1 MSTKKGK
8 AVPLDREIPDGT
20 AVISVVHPEGNPK
33 GVTVEETVVKDNTS
47 DPRPN
52 IGTNVGEALE
62 QALQSRDPKPSTKTK
77 TNNKKEQMKME
88 ETTANKTTT
97 NTETTTAT
105 EAKPQQPKAKQKPK
119 AAPATPAQPKAEQQP
134 AAAVPEENPQQFG
147 DMIAELKTLKGELAT
162 STRVEVEHFRRTDNT
177 GRECGHQF
185 LVGLATGAGV
195 ALGVTIVSTAAWL
208 IQRKLSG
215 NGESPA
221 E

>member
-33 GVTVEETVVKDNTS
+33 GVTVEETVIKDNTS
-47 DPRPN
+47 APRPD

-62 QALQSRDPKPSTKTK
+62 QALQKSSDPKPSTK
-77 TNNKKEQMKME
+77 NEKENQKME
-88 ETTANKTTT
+88 EKK
-97 NTETTTAT
+97 TAT
-105 EAKPQQPKAKQKPK
+105 ATNNETVNAK
-119 AAPATPAQPKAEQQP
+119 AQPKAETKQPKSEEKPKTAAPAPKAEQQL
-134 AAAVPEENPQQFG
+134 AAEANPQQLG
-147 DMIAELKTLKGELAT
+147 DMIAELKTLKESLG
-162 STRVEVEHFRRTDNT
+162 STKIEVEHHRSLDT
-177 GRECGHQF
+177 GSEAKHQF

-195 ALGVTIVSTAAWL
+195 ALGVTVVTTAAWL

-215 NGESPA
+215 GNDSSA

>member
-8 AVPLDREIPDGT
+8 AMPVDHEVPDGT

-33 GVTVEETVVKDNTS
+33 GVTVEETVIKDNTS
-47 DPRPN
+47 PRPD

-62 QALQSRDPKPSTKTK
+62 QALQKSSNEPKSPKTK
-77 TNNKKEQMKME
+77 TNKEVNKME
-88 ETTANKTTT
+88 ANKS
-97 NTETTTAT
+97 NTTAT
-105 EAKPQQPKAKQKPK
+105 TETKPQPKAEQKPK

-208 IQRKLSG
+208 IQRKIAGSD
-215 NGESPA
+215 STA

>member
-8 AVPLDREIPDGT
+8 AVPLDHEVPDGT
-20 AVISVVHPEGNPK
+20 AVISVVHPAGNPK

-47 DPRPN
+47 GPRPD

-62 QALQSRDPKPSTKTK
+62 QALQKSSDKPSK

-88 ETTANKTTT
+88 ETTATKTTPA
-97 NTETTTAT
+97 TETTN
-105 EAKPQQPKAKQKPK
+105 AKPEPSAPKKTQ
-119 AAPATPAQPKAEQQP
+119 AAAQPKAETKPKAEQP
-134 AAAVPEENPQQFG
+134 AAAEENPQQFG
-147 DMIAELKTLKGELAT
+147 DMLSELKTLKGELAT

-177 GRECGHQF
+177 ARECGHQF

-215 NGESPA
+215 GDSSA

>member
-8 AVPLDREIPDGT
+8 ALPVDREIPDGT
-20 AVISVVHPEGNPK
+20 AVISVVHPAGNPA
-33 GVTVEETVVKDNTS
+33 GVTVEETVIKDNT
-47 DPRPN
+47 PRPD

-62 QALQSRDPKPSTKTK
+62 KALQNNGKVKPS
-77 TNNKKEQMKME
+77 NKKENKKME
-88 ETTANKTTT
+88 ETTNKT
-97 NTETTTAT
+97 NTINETKP
-105 EAKPQQPKAKQKPK
+105 EAKPEQSAPKKTQAEKK
-119 AAPATPAQPKAEQQP
+119 PKAEQQQP
-134 AAAVPEENPQQFG
+134 AAPEAEPQPQQYG

-162 STRVEVEHFRRTDNT
+162 STKIEVEHFRRTDNT

-215 NGESPA
+215 GESSA

>member
-8 AVPLDREIPDGT
+8 ALPVDREIPDGT
-20 AVISVVHPEGNPK
+20 VIISVVNPEGNPA
-33 GVTVEETVVKDNTS
+33 GVTVEETVIKDNT
-47 DPRPN
+47 PRPD

-62 QALQSRDPKPSTKTK
+62 KALQKDNEPKSSKTK
-77 TNNKKEQMKME
+77 TNQEANKME
-88 ETTANKTTT
+88 EKKTATAT

-105 EAKPQQPKAKQKPK
+105 EAKPQQSAPKKTQAEEKPK
-119 AAPATPAQPKAEQQP
+119 AAVAAPKAEQP